1 MEDYELKYVFEI
13 ELTNYAKKRLGV
25 ESHKELNAVIFYD
38 HNKILINLNSDD
50 FNELTDETAIINFVN
65 RNITH
70 ELLHREI
77 YAVTNKVANE
87 YEEIHIVDKILDSK

>member
-13 ELTNYAKKRLGV
+13 KLTNYAKKRLGV
-25 ESHKELNAVIFYD
+25 ESYKELNAVYFYD
-38 HNKILINLNSDD
+38 KDKILINLDSDE
-50 FNELTDETAIINFVN
+50 FNELTYEPDIINFVN
-65 RNITH
+65 KNITH

-87 YEEIHIVDKILDSK
+87 YEEIHIVNKILDSK